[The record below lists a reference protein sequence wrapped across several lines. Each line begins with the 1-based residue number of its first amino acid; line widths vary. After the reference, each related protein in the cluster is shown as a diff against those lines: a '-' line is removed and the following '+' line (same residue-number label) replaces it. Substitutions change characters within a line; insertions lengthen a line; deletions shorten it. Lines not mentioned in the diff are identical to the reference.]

1 MATTKPMT
9 KGQRTRQRIVAAAA
23 PVFNQHGYAGS
34 SLADLMKATGLEKGG
49 IYRHFSS
56 KEELAAEA
64 FDYTWE
70 EVLRVRLPD
79 ADPADGAIV
88 WLKEVI
94 ANFVHRQSPV
104 AGGCP
109 LLNTATESDD
119 GNAIL
124 RARVTRALRN
134 WVLRLQ
140 TVLEDGAKRGEIRP
154 GIDSREVASIIGAT
168 LEGALMM
175 SRLERSDET
184 LRVAQ
189 RHLDRYLDTE
199 VAAPKLRRR

>member
-1 MATTKPMT
+1 MANKEPAT

-70 EVLRVRLPD
+70 EVLRVRVPD

-94 ANFVHRQSPV
+94 ANFVHRPSPV

-119 GNAIL
+119 GNAVL
-124 RARVTRALRN
+124 RARVTKALRN
-134 WVLRLQ
+134 WMLRLE
-140 TVLEDGAKRGEIRP
+140 TVLEEGAKRGEIRA
-154 GIDSREVASIIGAT
+154 GVDSRQVATIIGAT

-175 SRLERSDET
+175 SRLERSDER
-184 LRVAQ
+184 LRAVQ
-189 RHLDRYLDTE
+189 RHLDHYLDTE
-199 VAAPKLRRR
+199 VAAPKPRRR